1 MFDWWESLS
10 LLQRIFGIVAVPAT
24 IIMII
29 QTILVVIGVGDL
41 DADVDVDGDVSD
53 ASFSDDSEGLA
64 LVSVRGIVA
73 FFAVGG
79 WTGIVMAQLEIHT
92 FFVTLVAL
100 IAGIL
105 ALLFVAF
112 MIKLTKKLQADGK
125 IDYKN
130 AIGKNAKV
138 YITIPADG
146 RSGKVNLTLQ
156 GRFVECDA
164 VTKDGQ
170 AIKPGINVVINGLDD
185 SNTLIVSLPEA
196 NKENQEK

>member
-10 LLQRIFGIVAVPAT
+10 ILQRIFGIMAVPAT

-29 QTILVVIGVGDL
+29 QTILVVIGFG
-41 DADVDVDGDVSD
+41 DVDTDIDGDVSD
-53 ASFSDDSEGLA
+53 ASFSEGSDGLA

-73 FFAVGG
+73 FFAIGG
-79 WTGIVMAQLEIHT
+79 WTGIVMAHLQIHT
-92 FFVTLVAL
+92 FIVVLVSLVA
-100 IAGIL
+100 GFF

-112 MIKLTKKLQADGK
+112 MIKLTTKLQANGN
-125 IDYKN
+125 INYRN
-130 AIGKNAKV
+130 AIGKFAKV

-156 GRFVECDA
+156 GRYVECEA

-170 AIKPGINVVINGLDD
+170 AIKPGLTVIINGLVDN
-185 SNTLIVSLPEA
+185 NTLIVSLPEA
-196 NKENQEK
+196 NKETQEI